1 MQRKFISNLILL
13 VILNLIVKP
22 ISIFG
27 IDATVQNRVGADDYG
42 LYFSLLTLTFLFNII
57 LDLGIN
63 NFTTKNIAQYP
74 HIVKRYIGKLLTF
87 RLVLFLVYIFITLI
101 LAYFLKYSERA
112 FNMLYLLIFNQFLV
126 VLIAY
131 FRSHFAG
138 LLMFKTDAFISVLD
152 RFLLI
157 FICGYFLFFSVSEFS
172 IEVFVWTQTIAYF
185 STFMISLFWL
195 LFKIGIPKISFHWV
209 FSIAIVKKSL
219 PFALLVLLM
228 MIYSRSDVVLLERFH
243 INGNFEAGIYA
254 QGFRLLDAFFTFG
267 MLFAILLLPL
277 FSKQLK
283 EKESVLPLLKMS
295 SNLLIGGA
303 LFISLFCV
311 YNASFILNLIYTNNT
326 IVSIPSFN
334 WLMLTF
340 IWMCFSLI
348 FGTLLTANG
357 SLRMLNQMSFFA
369 IVLNFSLNIYLIP
382 KFGALGAAITAF
394 TTQFFVA
401 IVQII
406 TVFRFFKVQLKSIQV
421 LKYFS
426 FLISLILLF
435 QFTPNTFSDFY
446 KITFQLIMGLILLF
460 LFKLID
466 LKRTIIL
473 LKEKESI

>member
-1 MQRKFISNLILL
+1 MQKKFISNLILL

-27 IDATVQNRVGADDYG
+27 IDATVQNRVGAEDYG
-42 LYFSLLTLTFLFNII
+42 LYFSLLNLSFLFNII

-74 HIVKRYIGKLLTF
+74 NVVKRYIGKLLTF
-87 RLVLFLVYIFITLI
+87 RLILFLVYVFITLI
-101 LAYFLKYSERA
+101 LAFFLKHSERA
-112 FNMLYLLIFNQFLV
+112 FNLLYLLIFNQFLV

-157 FICGYFLFFSVSEFS
+157 FICGYFLFFSVSDFS
-172 IEVFVWTQTIAYF
+172 IETFVWTQTVAYLT
-185 STFMISLFWL
+185 TFVISLFWL
-195 LFKIGIPKISFHWV
+195 FRNIGLPRISLHWT

-228 MIYSRSDVVLLERFH
+228 MIYTRIDVVLLERFH
-243 INGNFEAGIYA
+243 PNGNFEAGIYA
-254 QGFRLLDAFFTFG
+254 QGFRLLDAFFIFG
-267 MLFAILLLPL
+267 MLFATLLFPL

-311 YNASFILNLIYTNNT
+311 FNASFIVNLIYIHNT
-326 IVSIPSFN
+326 DVSIPSFD

-357 SLRMLNQMSFFA
+357 SLRILNQVSFLA
-369 IVLNFSLNIYLIP
+369 IILNITLNVFLIP
-382 KFGALGAAITAF
+382 KYGAMGAAITAF
-394 TTQFFVA
+394 STQFFVA
-401 IVQII
+401 MIQLI
-406 TVFRFFKVQLKSIQV
+406 TIF
-421 LKYFS
+421 KYFKIE
-426 FLISLILLF
+426 FKFVPTIRYLIFAICLFLLF
-435 QFTPNTFSDFY
+435 HYTSSLLNDIL
-446 KITFQLIMGLILLF
+446 KITIQLIVGFILLF

-466 LKRTIIL
+466 LKGIITL
-473 LKEKESI
+473 LKSKEH

>member
-1 MQRKFISNLILL
+1 MQKKFISNLILL

-27 IDATVQNRVGADDYG
+27 IDATVQNRVGAEDYG
-42 LYFSLLTLTFLFNII
+42 LYFSLLNLSFLFNII

-74 HIVKRYIGKLLTF
+74 NVVKRYIGKLLTF
-87 RLVLFLVYIFITLI
+87 RLILFLVYVFITLI
-101 LAYFLKYSERA
+101 LAFFLKHSERA
-112 FNMLYLLIFNQFLV
+112 FNLLYLLIFNQFLV

-157 FICGYFLFFSVSEFS
+157 FICGYFLFFSVSDFS
-172 IEVFVWTQTIAYF
+172 IETFVWTQTVAYLT
-185 STFMISLFWL
+185 TFVISLFWL
-195 LFKIGIPKISFHWV
+195 FRNIGLPRISLHWT

-228 MIYSRSDVVLLERFH
+228 MIYTRIDVVLLERFH
-243 INGNFEAGIYA
+243 PNGNFEAGIYA
-254 QGFRLLDAFFTFG
+254 QGFRLLDAFFIFG
-267 MLFAILLLPL
+267 MLFATLLFPL

-311 YNASFILNLIYTNNT
+311 FNASFIVNLIYIHNT
-326 IVSIPSFN
+326 DVSIPSFD

-357 SLRMLNQMSFFA
+357 SLRILNQVSFLA
-369 IVLNFSLNIYLIP
+369 IILNITLNVFLIP
-382 KFGALGAAITAF
+382 KYGAMGAAITAF
-394 TTQFFVA
+394 STQFFVA
-401 IVQII
+401 MIQLI
-406 TVFRFFKVQLKSIQV
+406 TIF
-421 LKYFS
+421 KYFKIEFKFVPTIRYLIFAICL
-426 FLISLILLF
+426 FLLFHYTSSLLNDILKITIQLIVGFILLF
-435 QFTPNTFSDFY
+435 V
-446 KITFQLIMGLILLF
+446 
-460 LFKLID
+460 FKLID
-466 LKRTIIL
+466 LKGIVVL
-473 LKEKESI
+473 LKSKEH